1 MRGFRISSLSAILIP
16 SMIPF
21 AAISHAEPGP
31 RSTVSDKIVV
41 ASRSEPK
48 PKAQQTA
55 KKKKR
60 AHRTLIASKK
70 SARKTLNAKD
80 SSGKEKWWLD
90 KSDVGPVQVVV
101 SMEDQHATVYAGGK
115 IVARSNVST
124 GKRGHTT
131 PTGVFSILQKN
142 RHHRSNIYS
151 NAPMPYMQRLTWSG
165 IALHASKSVPNY
177 PASHGCVR
185 LPNAFAKKLFQFT
198 QKGAHVVIA
207 KTDRS
212 LSSISHP
219 ALFQSVQEPTGLV
232 ARASLSDA
240 DEAST
245 SSANGTATI
254 TIGFQAT
261 DGPEGRYPSLA
272 KALDIAPKPITET
285 ISVASL
291 RLSRTDADEPLITL
305 APEKSTKPIRVL
317 ITRRTGR
324 ELIKDV
330 QRLLNQLSYDAGD
343 EDGYMGSDT
352 GAAIKRFQE
361 AEGLPQTGAMS
372 GELVREIYE
381 ASGKG
386 VPPMGHIYVRQNF
399 KDVLDAPIGIDN
411 PEKAL
416 GTHFFSAQK
425 FKAGE
430 DAPWTVMS
438 LDDKPKSSR
447 FSFMTDLEVDPA
459 AMRARVVLDRL
470 QIPDDVRT
478 RISAILT
485 PGSSLSISDN
495 GISQETG
502 KGTDFVVLTR

>member
-1 MRGFRISSLSAILIP
+1 
-16 SMIPF
+16 MIPF
-21 AAISHAEPGP
+21 TAISYAEPGP
-31 RSTVSDKIVV
+31 RSNVADNIVV
-41 ASRSEPK
+41 ATRSTPK
-48 PKAQQTA
+48 PATQQTT
-55 KKKKR
+55 KKKR
-60 AHRTLIASKK
+60 THRTLVASKK

-80 SSGKEKWWLD
+80 LSGKEKWWLD

-115 IVARSNVST
+115 IVARTNVST

-219 ALFQSVQEPTGLV
+219 ALFQPIQQPAGLV
-232 ARASLSDA
+232 ARARLSDL
-240 DEAST
+240 DSAST
-245 SSANGTATI
+245 NSTKET
-254 TIGFQAT
+254 TTFGFQAT
-261 DGPEGRYPSLA
+261 DGPEGRYPSTPGA
-272 KALDIAPKPITET
+272 ANALDIAPMPVTET

-291 RLSRTDADEPLITL
+291 RLSRTDADEPLITQ
-305 APEKSTKPIRVL
+305 APKKSTKPIRVL

-330 QRLLNQLSYDAGD
+330 QRLLNRLSYDAGD
-343 EDGYMGSDT
+343 EDGYMGSNT

-361 AEGLPQTGAMS
+361 AEGLTQTGAMS
-372 GELVREIYE
+372 AELVRGIYE

-399 KDVLDAPIGIDN
+399 RDVLDAPIGIDD

-416 GTHFFSAQK
+416 GTHFFTAQK
-425 FKAGE
+425 FKTGE

-447 FSFMTDLEVDPA
+447 FSFMTDLEVDPS

-485 PGSSLSISDN
+485 PGSSLAISDN
-495 GISQETG
+495 GISTETG